1 MRRLRR
7 LIPGSARAL
16 ACTFRRPRRN
26 APRVAGTESETYVP
40 KSSRWRGRHRQHA
53 RPRALP
59 GVSHRRFLVTSIL
72 VILLVA
78 IGFAWWLPIP
88 RELQKSPSGTLTLL
102 DCRGREIA
110 ELASP
115 EARTQFPV
123 ALEQMGPW
131 LPKVTVALEDRRF
144 YKHRGIDWRSTVTA
158 CARNLRSRQI
168 ISGASTITQQL
179 VKLASSRDRR
189 SWSGKLYEAI
199 VAWKLERRWNKQR
212 ILSDYLNRSSYGNR
226 RLGPEAAARTY
237 FGKPARDL
245 TLSEAVF
252 LAGLPQ
258 APTRFNPWRH
268 PEEANRKYARSL
280 GRLADLGVIT
290 RDQQSLLLA
299 PPKILRFDPPRFAP
313 HFVDAVVAQNPRLHG
328 TVRTTLDLD
337 LQSTVERLA
346 HSHLAALNRH
356 DITQT
361 AVVVVD
367 NATGAIRA
375 MVGSENYAV
384 SQINGATLPRSCGST
399 LKPFVYLEA
408 IDKRRFTAASLL
420 PDTPDAIRNEYA
432 DYDPQNYNHHYFGPV
447 RLREALGCSLN
458 VPAVFVLSQLGARPT
473 FYQLQKWGFNFPQG
487 LDDYGAGFV
496 LGNAETRLVDLAGA
510 YAGLARGGTA
520 MRAKFLAS
528 EHRPLTRIAS
538 REATAIITDILC
550 DNDARQKSF
559 GLRSPLAFE
568 ERIAAKTGTSSGF
581 RDTWTVGFDK
591 EHTVAVWAG
600 NFDGRPMRDTFAVRA
615 ATPLWAAIMQELLR
629 RDDPL
634 HPLVEDEKFVTANP
648 ACGGLV
654 RRDICKTTGLLPCRF
669 SPATMNELFLAGT
682 EPRDDS
688 ADYFANDGR
697 LILPDAYARWC
708 ASRDNM
714 IGAHIRS
721 DFRITSPAPN
731 ARYQIDPVLPASQQM
746 VELTAACAGDV
757 EWFVNGA
764 RVAPAR
770 DGRFFWQLAAG
781 EWNVRATSGGKLA
794 AAKIT
799 VDDMSN

>member
-1 MRRLRR
+1 
-7 LIPGSARAL
+7 
-16 ACTFRRPRRN
+16 
-26 APRVAGTESETYVP
+26 V
-40 KSSRWRGRHRQHA
+40 HA

-59 GVSHRRFLVTSIL
+59 RVSRRRVFAVSIL
-72 VILLVA
+72 VAVVVV
-78 IGFAWWLPIP
+78 IGFAWRLPIP

-102 DCRGREIA
+102 DCRGREIV

-131 LPKVTVALEDRRF
+131 LPRVTVALEDRRF
-144 YKHRGIDWRSTVTA
+144 YEHRGVDWRATVAA
-158 CARNLRSRQI
+158 CARNLRSWQI
-168 ISGASTITQQL
+168 VSGASTITQQL

-199 VAWKLERRWNKQR
+199 VAWKLERRWSKQR
-212 ILSDYLNRSSYGNR
+212 ILSEYLNRSSYGNR
-226 RLGPEAAARTY
+226 RLGPEAAARAY
-237 FGKPARDL
+237 FGKPASDL
-245 TLSEAVF
+245 TLSEAIF

-280 GRLADLGVIT
+280 GRLTDLGVIT
-290 RDQQSLLLA
+290 HDQQSLLLE
-299 PPKILRFDPPRFAP
+299 PPKILRNDPPRFAP
-313 HFVDAVVAQNPRLHG
+313 HFVDAVVARNPGLRG
-328 TVRTTLDLD
+328 TVRTTLNLD
-337 LQSTVERLA
+337 LQATVERLA
-346 HSHLAALNRH
+346 RAHLSALNRH

-361 AVVVVD
+361 AVVVVE

-384 SQINGATLPRSCGST
+384 SQINGATQPRSCGST

-408 IDKRRFTAASLL
+408 IDKRLFTAASLL

-432 DYDPQNYNHHYFGPV
+432 DYDPQNYSHHYFGPV

-473 FYQLQKWGFNFPQG
+473 FYELQKWGFNFPQG

-496 LGNAETRLVDLAGA
+496 LGNAETRLVDLAAA
-510 YAGLARGGTA
+510 YAGLARGGTS
-520 MRAKFLAS
+520 MRAKVLAS
-528 EHRPLTRIAS
+528 EQRPLTRIAS

-568 ERIAAKTGTSSGF
+568 QRVAAKTGTSSGF

-615 ATPLWAAIMQELLR
+615 ATPLWTAIMQELLR
-629 RDDPL
+629 RPACKAVALRAGD
-634 HPLVEDEKFVTANP
+634 HPLDPPVEDEKFARANP
-648 ACGGLV
+648 SSGGLV
-654 RRDICKTTGLLPCRF
+654 RREICKTTGLLPSRF
-669 SPATMNELFLAGT
+669 SAATINELFLAGT

-688 ADYFANDGR
+688 ADYFARDGK
-697 LILPDAYARWC
+697 LLLPDAYARWC
-708 ASRDNM
+708 ASGDNT
-714 IGAHIRS
+714 IGAHVRS
-721 DFRITSPAPN
+721 DFRITSPPPN
-731 ARYQIDPVLPASQQM
+731 ARYQIDPVLPPSQQM
-746 VELTAACAGDV
+746 VELTAACGSEV
-757 EWFVNGA
+757 EWFVNGT
-764 RVAPAR
+764 RVSPER

-781 EWNVRATSGGKLA
+781 EWNVRAVSRDKLA
-794 AAKIT
+794 EAKFT
-799 VDDMSN
+799 VRAVSN